1 MGHRHRITTALLIA
15 SAVLY
20 FAIPSIAAAVE
31 TPVNAGTT
39 AHHYQV
45 IFQVSDG
52 DLKRWN
58 LALGNIRNVQEELG
72 RDNVDIELVAYGP
85 GIGMLS
91 LDSEVGERVGEAID
105 RGVRVVACEN
115 TMKAV
120 KLGRDDMLPRIDYVK
135 AGVVEI
141 VARQTQGYQYVR
153 P

>member
-1 MGHRHRITTALLIA
+1 MTSLHPIAISMLIGSVMFHCATPSLAAGIA
-15 SAVLY
+15 SPAN
-20 FAIPSIAAAVE
+20 AITEV
-31 TPVNAGTT
+31 T
-39 AHHYQV
+39 HYKV

-52 DLKRWN
+52 DPKRWN

-72 RDNVDIELVAYGP
+72 RENLEIELVAYGP

-115 TMKAV
+115 TMKVV
-120 KLGRDDMLPRIDYVK
+120 KLVPDDMLPRIDYVK

-141 VARQTQGYQYVR
+141 LTRQEQGYQYIR